1 MNMQKHYVL
10 AALTPTAYAAISSQM
25 NMNHAVPM
33 YLVSEVDARIA
44 QLEKA
49 LRESGHLQ
57 IFTETTHCHVNGLR
71 YAHMCG
77 GCKALV
83 NSGLMDR

>member
-33 YLVSEVDARIA
+33 YRVSEVDARIA
-44 QLEKA
+44 ELEKA
-49 LRESGHLQ
+49 LRWVIDNGSAPN
-57 IFTETTHCHVNGLR
+57 HVPSDVARVL
-71 YAHMCG
+71 
-77 GCKALV
+77 
-83 NSGLMDR
+83 SELMVSAT